1 MDVSA
6 GRQRGPRGGSDV
18 LLFLDEGTWEVVLPF
33 LLRAS
38 VAGICGALIGLER
51 ELRGK
56 AAGFRTNMLICLGAA
71 VFMTLSELVAAGA
84 APGRM
89 SDPGRIAAQ
98 VVTGVGF
105 LGAGAIL
112 HSGGAVRGMTSAAM
126 IWVVAAV
133 GLAAG
138 AGYVQLALITTGL
151 TLVATSLLGLFEGR
165 FRGRCELA
173 ACRLVIAPL
182 TDVSRRQLE
191 GILREHDVELASVS
205 FERRDD
211 ATVVIFG
218 FCRAHERHRRV
229 LAELWRLPGIV
240 ELRPAGRTTAPS
252 R

>member
-1 MDVSA
+1 
-6 GRQRGPRGGSDV
+6 

-33 LLRAS
+33 LLRAT
-38 VAGICGALIGLER
+38 VAGVCGALIGLER

-71 VFMTLSELVAAGA
+71 VFMVLSELVAEGA

-112 HSGGAVRGMTSAAM
+112 QSGGAVRGMTSAAM

-138 AGYVQLALITTGL
+138 AGYVQIALLSTGL

-165 FRGRCELA
+165 FLGRCEHA
-173 ACRLVIAPL
+173 TCRLVITPM
-182 TDVSRRQLE
+182 TDASRRQLE
-191 GILREHDVELASVS
+191 DVLREHDVALESVS
-205 FERRDD
+205 FERSDE
-211 ATVVIFG
+211 ATVVSFAY
-218 FCRAHERHRRV
+218 CRVHERHRRV

-240 ELRPAGRTTAPS
+240 ELRPASPTTAGS